1 MTETFFRLYNYEV
14 LFSYNT
20 YIIISIY
27 LTTLITYPKNNAYP
41 PCHPTQLPSYATY
54 VQSDP
59 SMFPSI
65 INKSVKGRFFS
76 SLFLSNYL
84 PILISIY
91 PSIYSSFCR
100 AFLSIKSNISLPV
113 LQSSTLPWCRRT
125 RRCSQGASGRAP
137 SDLCLQIPRSPRV
150 HRYQGTIWSIPQNQ
164 VNTTACLVFMR

>member
-91 PSIYSSFCR
+91 PSIYLSICR
-100 AFLSIKSNISLPV
+100 AFCPSNQTYLYLYCNHP
-113 LQSSTLPWCRRT
+113 
-125 RRCSQGASGRAP
+125 
-137 SDLCLQIPRSPRV
+137 LCLGVGEHADVLKVLLAELPQTFACK
-150 HRYQGTIWSIPQNQ
+150 YQGHPEFIDIKEPFGKYRRIRLILRLVWS
-164 VNTTACLVFMR
+164 L

>member
-1 MTETFFRLYNYEV
+1 
-14 LFSYNT
+14 
-20 YIIISIY
+20 
-27 LTTLITYPKNNAYP
+27 
-41 PCHPTQLPSYATY
+41 
-54 VQSDP
+54 
-59 SMFPSI
+59 MFPSI

-100 AFLSIKSNISLPV
+100 AFLSIKLNISLPV

-164 VNTTACLVFMR
+164 VNTTACLVFMRWSKESFSLCTNFVIVQVLSKPRTIKSVNLWYLTIFALIQF